1 MGGEIRGENQKIHL
15 KLINQ
20 HVRTYVRTASES
32 IKVCTRVTEKK
43 KKKTNPKTKDKNL
56 PNHQQEQMTP
66 I

>member
-1 MGGEIRGENQKIHL
+1 MGGEISEAEDRKIHL

-32 IKVCTRVTEKK
+32 IKLSTRVTGKK
-43 KKKTNPKTKDKNL
+43 KKKKQTKDKNL
-56 PNHQQEQMTP
+56 SNHQQEQMTP

>member
-1 MGGEIRGENQKIHL
+1 MGGEISEAEDRKIHL

-32 IKVCTRVTEKK
+32 IKLSTRVTGK
-43 KKKTNPKTKDKNL
+43 KKKTKTKDKNL
-56 PNHQQEQMTP
+56 SNHQQEQMTP